1 MLSLIFIIPLI
12 LIISGFLSKKKH
24 NILSKIFLTIG
35 FSTYIVLFTI
45 ISCVISIF
53 ANLATIAGFTI
64 LAAITLFVF
73 TLSIIWKFKKPI
85 MIVSIIF
92 FIILLIPIGT
102 IIGQDIYEKNLPTVK
117 EPDVLSEYLPNSQK
131 LAKIDTDFEI
141 TSDFPKLDGAT
152 ALYPIYISIA
162 NGIYPTE
169 NVTQKL
175 DEHACYEITKGDL
188 SKYTSENFLK
198 KFPECSTVWNRE
210 LVDCSKT
217 KEAYRK
223 IVDGEA
229 DIIFVAGPSKEQEE
243 YAKEKGVE
251 LVYTP
256 IGKEAFVFFVNS
268 KNPIED
274 LSIEQI
280 QDIYSGKI
288 TNWKELGI
296 KKLGEIKAFQRAEGS
311 GSQTALQKLMAEK
324 ELMIPPQEDV
334 IDLMGG
340 IIDRTADY
348 KNFKNAIGFSFRFYS
363 TEMVKNDQIKL
374 LSLNGVAPTLKNIE
388 NGTYPIA
395 SEFYAVTRKDSTE
408 NTKKLIK
415 WLTTKDAQRIIEQV
429 GYTPISK

>member
-1 MLSLIFIIPLI
+1 MLSLILIIPLI

-24 NILSKIFLTIG
+24 NILSKILFTIG
-35 FSTYIVLFTI
+35 FSSYITLFAI
-45 ISCVISIF
+45 ISCIISIF
-53 ANLATIAGFTI
+53 SNLAVIAGFTI
-64 LAAITLFVF
+64 LAAITLLIF

-102 IIGQDIYEKNLPTVK
+102 IIGQDIYEKNLPTLT
-117 EPDVLSEYLPNSQK
+117 EPDVLSEYLPDSKK
-131 LAKIDTDFEI
+131 LAKINTDFKIDSE
-141 TSDFPKLDGAT
+141 FPKLDGAT
-152 ALYPIYISIA
+152 ALFPIYISIA
-162 NGIYPTE
+162 NEIYPTE
-169 NVTQKL
+169 NVTKKL

-198 KFPECSTVWNRE
+198 KFPECSTVWNEE

-251 LVYTP
+251 LIYTP

-274 LSIEQI
+274 LSVEQI
-280 QDIYSGKI
+280 QSIYSSQT
-288 TNWKELGI
+288 TNWKALGI

-363 TEMVKNDQIKL
+363 TEMVKNNQIRL
-374 LSLNGVAPTLKNIE
+374 LSLNGIAPTLENIE
-388 NGTYPIA
+388 NGTYPIT
-395 SEFYAVTRKDSTE
+395 SEFYAVSRKDGTE
-408 NTKKLIK
+408 NTKRIIE
-415 WLTTKDAQRIIEQV
+415 WLSTKDAQKIIEQV
-429 GYTPISK
+429 GYTPLTK